1 MSTLAT
7 KIAEVQVEF
16 KNLRETVQAECDER
30 KHDHDDLL
38 VLKEQ
43 CEVLKS
49 QLASRYNNFQ
59 QWILI
64 LASAAA
70 SAALT
75 KMAEKL
81 F

>member
-16 KNLRETVQAECDER
+16 KNLRETVQAECSER
-30 KHDHDDLL
+30 KTDHDDLL

-49 QLASRYNNFQ
+49 QLASRYNNIQ
-59 QWILI
+59 QWILV
-64 LASAAA
+64 LMSAAA

-75 KMAEKL
+75 KVAEKL